1 MAQAENP
8 ARERILARI
17 RAATSSVA
25 PVQNARGAKAIFA
38 AVTDPLERFRA
49 ECTANATECIVVE
62 SRVERDLALSGL
74 LGEIPEGEIFAQD
87 SPKVRKAISPAGR
100 RQIRWSSEGA
110 ARDTSQAG
118 VTLAEALVA
127 QTGSVVISAACG
139 GRGGSLVPP
148 VHIVL
153 AHSGQMAPDLPAA
166 MEMLRSSGTL
176 EAHSFVSVIT
186 GPSRTAD
193 IEKILV
199 LGAHGPRRLVV
210 LLSREP
216 E

>member
-8 ARERILARI
+8 TRARILARI
-17 RAATSSVA
+17 RKATQSVA
-25 PVQNARGAKAIFA
+25 PAQTSPGAKAIFA
-38 AVTDPLERFRA
+38 PVADALERFRS
-49 ECTANATECIVVE
+49 ECSVNATECIVVGT
-62 SRVERDLALSGL
+62 VAERDRALADL
-74 LGEIPEGEIFAQD
+74 LTDMPEGEVFAQD
-87 SPKVRKAISPAGR
+87 SPKVRRAMPLAGR
-100 RQIRWSSEGA
+100 KQIRWSSEGA
-110 ARDTSQAG
+110 ACEISQAG

-127 QTGSVVISAACG
+127 QTGSVVISTACG

-153 AHSGQMAPDLPAA
+153 AHAGQLAADLQGA
-166 MEMLRSSGTL
+166 MEMLRRNGTL
-176 EAHSFVSVIT
+176 KACSSLCVIT

-210 LLSREP
+210 LLSREA